1 MELKPCPFC
10 GGEARIML
18 EEEDRPDDSF
28 HNVYCTICGAQFWVK
43 SKTEAVAKWNR
54 RADGWIAV
62 EERLPEVGKCV
73 LIRQTY
79 HAFLGEHGEYEGVT
93 VGYLHQPTDRRRKPY
108 FYFAAVSDYGDMVRA
123 QSICP
128 GSEYVTHWMPLPE
141 PPEQEG
147 KDINVLSTKGATP

>member
-1 MELKPCPFC
+1 MTELVKALRDAYEETDTVYFHLRTIINDAANTIDRLTA
-10 GGEARIML
+10 ENARL
-18 EEEDRPDDSF
+18 
-28 HNVYCTICGAQFWVK
+28 
-43 SKTEAVAKWNR
+43 TERLGMAENCI

-79 HAFLGEHGEYEGVT
+79 HAFIGEHGEYEGVT
-93 VGYLHQPTDRRRKPY
+93 VGYLHQPTDRRCKPY

-141 PPEQEG
+141 QPEPP
-147 KDINVLSTKGATP
+147 KGATTCSD

>member
-1 MELKPCPFC
+1 MSELKNCPFC
-10 GGEARIML
+10 GGSNIYVDGYDHDAGKRWRVVCLDCMATVDDGCIQQKYRAIEA
-18 EEEDRPDDSF
+18 
-28 HNVYCTICGAQFWVK
+28 
-43 SKTEAVAKWNR
+43 WNR

-93 VGYLHQPTDRRRKPY
+93 VGYLHQPTDRRCKPY

-141 PPEQEG
+141 PPAQEG
-147 KDINVLSTKGATP
+147 GQEE